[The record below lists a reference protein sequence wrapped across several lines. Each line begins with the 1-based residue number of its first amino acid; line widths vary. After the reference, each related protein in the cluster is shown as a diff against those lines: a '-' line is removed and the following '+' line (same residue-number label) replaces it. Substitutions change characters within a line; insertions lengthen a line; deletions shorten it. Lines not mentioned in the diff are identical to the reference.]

1 MARGGFPP
9 AWHDAGMVTSPA
21 QDAVERTSTGDFGRP
36 ARGDVVAAAVTGA
49 VAVAGLLALPLL
61 ARLDTETAADAGAP
75 ADVPAGSA
83 GWWLVLLALAGQAVA
98 LVWVRGRPRAV
109 LLGVSAASVVAALA
123 AGAGAGG
130 LTGLAVLVA
139 VYRAGVAV
147 PFARWRG
154 VLPVVLALLAADGA
168 LRGTGLTGSTP
179 LLVLVALGQ
188 AVVLVALPLGTALVV
203 ASRRAVREAQAGE
216 LRALERERDAL
227 VRTAVATERTAMARE
242 LHDIAAHHL
251 SGIALMASAIDRQI
265 DTDPD
270 AAHRGVRAVRDQSRV
285 VLQDLRRLVGLLRA
299 DDPAET
305 EAASLAAVPGLVTAA
320 AAVAG
325 AAVTAEVLRPDGA
338 ADELG
343 RGVGP
348 LGQLTAYRMVQEAL
362 ANARAHSPGAACR
375 VTVDDRGADA
385 VVVAVRNDPAAARPA
400 PSGRDDRGHGLRGM
414 RERADLVGATLR
426 HGPTPDGGWEVR
438 LTLPREGP
446 PGAGPSAPAAG
457 RTPPPPVAGPPPS
470 RAASSTPEPAP
481 PTPGA
486 AP

>member
-1 MARGGFPP
+1 
-9 AWHDAGMVTSPA
+9 MVTSPA
-21 QDAVERTSTGDFGRP
+21 PDAVGRTPPHAAGQRP
-36 ARGDVVAAAVTGA
+36 SRGDVVAAAVTGA

-61 ARLDTETAADAGAP
+61 ARLDTDPAADAAVP

-83 GWWLVLLALAGQAVA
+83 GWWLVLLALAAQAVA
-98 LVWVRGRPRAV
+98 LAWVRSRPRAV
-109 LLGVSAASVVAALA
+109 LLGVSAAAVVAALA

-139 VYRAGVAV
+139 VYRAAVAV
-147 PFARWRG
+147 PFARLRG
-154 VLPVVLALLAADGA
+154 VLPVVLALLTADGA
-168 LRGTGLTGSTP
+168 LRGTGVTGSVP
-179 LLVLVALGQ
+179 LLLAAALGQ
-188 AVVLVALPLGTALVV
+188 AVLLVALPLGTALVV

-216 LRALERERDAL
+216 LRALARERDAL

-265 DTDPD
+265 DTDPA
-270 AAHRGVRAVRDQSRV
+270 AAHQGVRAVRDQSRV

-305 EAASLAAVPGLVTAA
+305 EAASLAAVPGLVAA
-320 AAVAG
+320 AGAVAG
-325 AAVTAEVLRPDGA
+325 APTTVEVLRPEGADG
-338 ADELG
+338 ELG
-343 RGVGP
+343 AGVGP

-362 ANARAHSPGAACR
+362 ANARSHAPGAACR
-375 VTVDDRGADA
+375 VMVDDRGAAA
-385 VVVAVRNDPAAARPA
+385 VVVAVRNDPPALVPA
-400 PSGRDDRGHGLRGM
+400 PAERDDRGHGLRGM

-438 LTLPREGP
+438 LTLPREP
-446 PGAGPSAPAAG
+446 RERPGTEPVGASPAGA
-457 RTPPPPVAGPPPS
+457 PPPD
-470 RAASSTPEPAP
+470 PAP
-481 PTPGA
+481 DPAPDPGSGTAAPTPRTVPPATGA